1 MQNAFIESFNGRLR
15 DELLNETLFTSL
27 AQVRV
32 ALGCWRPGYNGA
44 SRTRSSDGRRPSNLL
59 PPSARDG
66 IWRCATR
73 KAPRQIPSQTPPER
87 LNTTQGANS
96 ALDKTWGQRQQDAA
110 MSHTAEFAGDRRKL
124 TRTHGSLALAHLF
137 GFMDI
142 INSGS
147 DPGYRIINL
156 SKLIVWQLF

>member
-1 MQNAFIESFNGRLR
+1 MPSSKALMAAYGTRCSRR
-15 DELLNETLFTSL
+15 S

-44 SRTRSSDGRRPSNLL
+44 SRTRSSHGRRPSNLL
-59 PPSARDG
+59 PPSAHDG

-87 LNTTQGANS
+87 LNTTQGTNS
-96 ALDKTWGQRQQDAA
+96 ALDKTSGQR
-110 MSHTAEFAGDRRKL
+110 HTTEFAGDRRKL
-124 TRTHGSLALAHLF
+124 TRTHGSLALAHPF
-137 GFMDI
+137 GFMAI

-147 DPGYRIINL
+147 VLGYRIINFIQINSL
-156 SKLIVWQLF
+156 VIILFVPSLVCVRFNG